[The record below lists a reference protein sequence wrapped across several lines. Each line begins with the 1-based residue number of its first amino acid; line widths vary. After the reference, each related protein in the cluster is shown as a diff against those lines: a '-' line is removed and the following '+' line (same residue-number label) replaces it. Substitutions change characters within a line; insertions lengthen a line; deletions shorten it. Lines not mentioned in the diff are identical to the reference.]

1 MLLGGGVTESRLRPA
16 ARRAHCAARVRK
28 KFAIFS
34 LLFAWLC
41 ANGALLDGVQVFAWA
56 KMFAGYARVLPVG
69 EALRVTFDPMKP
81 CDLCLGIASAKETAK
96 QQLPQSSERSSEKVQ
111 LACHANSV
119 FVVQQTPDEWPAAL
133 ASAAPRRVEKV
144 PVPPPRA

>member
-1 MLLGGGVTESRLRPA
+1 M
-16 ARRAHCAARVRK
+16 RK

-56 KMFAGYARVLPVG
+56 KMFAGYAKVMPAA

-81 CDLCLGIASAKETAK
+81 CDMCLGIASAKETAK
-96 QQLPQSSERSSEKVQ
+96 QQLPHSPERAAEK
-111 LACHANSV
+111 LLIAYHATSV
-119 FVVQQTPDEWPAAL
+119 LIVPQMPDQWPAAL
-133 ASAAPRRVEKV
+133 ASAGPNRVEKV